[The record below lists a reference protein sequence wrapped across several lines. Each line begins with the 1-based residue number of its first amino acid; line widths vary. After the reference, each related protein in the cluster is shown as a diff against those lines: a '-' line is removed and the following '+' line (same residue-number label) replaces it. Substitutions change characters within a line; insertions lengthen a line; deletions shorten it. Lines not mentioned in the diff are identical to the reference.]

1 METGAISDEQ
11 ITASSDWNANH
22 AAKQGRLFFQEDAD
36 KSGCWSALSND
47 VYQWLQID
55 LVQNMIVTR
64 VATQGRNISSYYLQ
78 CVTKYK
84 LQYGKDGVEFQ
95 YYKEQGQSVDKVKI
109 K

>member
-11 ITASSDWNANH
+11 ITASSEWDANH
-22 AAKQGRLFFQEDAD
+22 AAKQGRLFFQEDAG
-36 KSGCWSALSND
+36 KAGCWSALSND

-84 LQYGKDGVEFQ
+84 LEYGKDGVEFQ